1 MGGVDLE
8 EEGEVWEGGVKKK
21 IYYVV
26 SGFVQGMSPI
36 FHMATQ
42 LSKQP
47 VTGCWLK
54 GPANG
59 RGEM

>member
-8 EEGEVWEGGVKKK
+8 GRGEVWEGGVKN

>member
-8 EEGEVWEGGVKKK
+8 EEGEVWEGGVKKT
-21 IYYVV
+21 YYVV

-54 GPANG
+54 GLANG

>member
-1 MGGVDLE
+1 MEGVDLE
-8 EEGEVWEGGVKKK
+8 EEGEVGEGGVKK

>member
-1 MGGVDLE
+1 MEGVDLE
-8 EEGEVWEGGVKKK
+8 EEGEVWEGGVKK

-47 VTGCWLK
+47 VTGGWLK
-54 GPANG
+54 GLANG